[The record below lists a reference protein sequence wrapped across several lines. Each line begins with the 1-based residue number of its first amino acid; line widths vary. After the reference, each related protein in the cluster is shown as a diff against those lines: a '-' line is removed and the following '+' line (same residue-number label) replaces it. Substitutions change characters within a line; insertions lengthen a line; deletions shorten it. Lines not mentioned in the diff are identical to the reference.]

1 MIVFLLFVPGIFGA
15 LGVESIANPISQ
27 MLNTIFAFLPNI
39 LGAAII
45 LIVGI
50 LVARLVRSLL
60 IPLFAKIK
68 VDKLQEK
75 FGIKEFKQTRE
86 ELIKTLGEPV
96 SFRYLTKLEFVSVE
110 PHIWKVRFERESRK
124 GEKIHSETL
133 FRIIT
138 GRTDDGTILIIG
150 FNFL

>member
-1 MIVFLLFVPGIFGA
+1 MKLRFFYA
-15 LGVESIANPISQ
+15 
-27 MLNTIFAFLPNI
+27 MFAFALLMSVNTACTTISEQPQEI
-39 LGAAII
+39 IAKELTTAEQKLG
-45 LIVGI
+45 
-50 LVARLVRSLL
+50 RELL
-60 IPLFAKIK
+60 IAFLKDDAAAFVAKLSPEI
-68 VDKLQEK
+68 QEK